1 MNAPTSIHE
10 MKIMNQ
16 LPDMGSGPVPIEPY
30 ISPEYFEKE
39 KEKVFKRAWINVGR
53 VNAHIPNPGDYMVRE
68 LAFLN
73 APVLLV
79 HGRDGVIRT
88 FYNVCTHR
96 GNSVVASGSG
106 NVRSAFVCGF
116 HGWAFGLDGSLKTV
130 PSEEQFPGLDRAQ
143 YGLKPITTEV
153 WKGFIFI
160 NAQDKPATPL
170 VEFLGGM
177 GAQLQDMPFDKYE
190 PIRRMSTR
198 LKCNWKTFA
207 DAFQEAY
214 HVGLVHAESLSGM
227 ASKPNMYVPTSM
239 RTYGPHRSIS
249 AWADPEHKPTPAE
262 AIAWEYGG
270 SFTPG
275 HEREK
280 PTYTNPS
287 HDENWWFDINA
298 LFPNLTIL
306 AGAGWYVS
314 YNFFPVSVSET
325 YWEGSLYQIPA
336 APPGY
341 STPGQEIAKAYAR
354 DAWRDV
360 LYEDLSTM
368 EGVQRG
374 MNTGVLKA
382 ILPGKIE
389 ETIRH
394 QAWAIEQWL
403 KA

>member
-10 MKIMNQ
+10 MKIMNK
-16 LPDMGSGPVPIEPY
+16 LPEMQSGPIPIEPY

-53 VNAHIPNPGDYMVRE
+53 VNAHVPNPGDYMVRE
-68 LAFLN
+68 LDFLN
-73 APVLLV
+73 APILLV
-79 HGRDGVIRT
+79 HGRDGIVRG

-96 GNSVVASGSG
+96 GNSVVASGLG

-130 PSEEQFPGLDRAQ
+130 PSEDQFPGLDRSQ

-160 NAQDKPATPL
+160 NAQEKPQMPL
-170 VEFLGGM
+170 VEFLGGWAEQM
-177 GAQLQDMPFDKYE
+177 KDMPFDKYE
-190 PIRRMSTR
+190 PIARYGAT
-198 LKCNWKTFA
+198 LKCNWKTFL

-214 HVGLVHAESLSGM
+214 HVGLVHAESLPHM
-227 ASKPNMYVPTSM
+227 AKKPDMYVPTSM

-249 AWADPEHKPTPAE
+249 SWADPEHKPSPAE
-262 AIAWEYGG
+262 AIAWKYGG
-270 SFTPG
+270 AFTPKEG
-275 HEREK
+275 EK

-287 HDENWWFDINA
+287 NDENWWFDISI
-298 LFPNLTIL
+298 LFPNLNIL
-306 AGAGWYVS
+306 AGTGWYLS
-314 YNFFPVSVSET
+314 YNFFPINVSET
-325 YWEGSLYQIPA
+325 YWEVNMYQLPA
-336 APPGY
+336 A
-341 STPGQEIAKAYAR
+341 TNAEKIGQAYTRVAL
-354 DAWRDV
+354 RDV

-374 MNTGVLKA
+374 MNSGALKS
-382 ILPGKIE
+382 ILLGKFE

-394 QAWAIEQWL
+394 QAWAIEQWIN
-403 KA
+403 AV